1 MESGPVH
8 QFAKIMILVQSI
20 IQRASIAILIRKK
33 GAAEIIIF
41 FLQQV
46 EGEKSGGGLSA
57 MGTHGQKEA

>member
-1 MESGPVH
+1 
-8 QFAKIMILVQSI
+8 MILVQSI